1 MEQQKIEQI
10 KSILKHWNPLGNAEH
25 SIQDLNDYE
34 TEVDDIIFNLEIEYD
49 FPEKSVTKKQLSKIV
64 KEVLNQAFDLYLTN
78 SECDAPSEEILEV
91 LNQR

>member
-1 MEQQKIEQI
+1 MNQQKIEQI
-10 KSILKHWNPLGNAEH
+10 KAILKHWNPLGNTEH

-34 TEVDDIIFNLEIEYD
+34 TEVDDIIFNLEIDYD
-49 FPEKSVTKKQLSKIV
+49 YPEKSVTKKQLSKIV

-78 SECDAPSEEILEV
+78 SDCDAPSEEIVEV